1 MTPFERLARLEPF
14 GIKFGL
20 ENIRVLTTR
29 LGHPERAFRSILVAG
44 TNGKGSVV
52 AMVDAGIRAA
62 GHRAGR
68 YTSPHLIR
76 LSERVVVDGEPVSET
91 LLSRALERVLDVEA
105 DCRRTGALETPATHF
120 EVVTATA
127 LDVFRT
133 EGVAV
138 ATIEVGLG
146 GRFDATNVV
155 RAEICAITTIDF
167 DHTGYLG
174 GTLAEIAREKA
185 GIVKPESVVVI
196 GERKREA
203 RAVIEDACRR
213 EGATPIAAHDGV
225 RVSVAFAEG
234 ETDLRL
240 ATPSHDYG
248 EVRLALR
255 GAHQVDNAVVA
266 VRVLEALDERGIAV
280 PPPSIVRGLERVSWP
295 GRLQRL
301 ALDAGRTL
309 VLDGAHNPA
318 GAQALAAWLRA
329 AVPERRL
336 PIVFGVMSDK
346 DARSM
351 LQSLAPV
358 ASALIATEVPLP
370 RAMRAEELVAI
381 ARDVMPGI
389 PVEGVVPA
397 EAAVARALAERPI
410 ACVAGSLFLVGA
422 VLEAFE
428 RGRLT

>member
-20 ENIRVLTTR
+20 DNIRALTTA

-52 AMVDAGIRAA
+52 AMVDAAICAA

-76 LSERVVVDGEPVSET
+76 LSERVGIDGEPVSET
-91 LLSRALERVLDVEA
+91 LLSRALERVLDLEA
-105 DCRRTGALETPATHF
+105 DCRRTGTIETPATHF

-127 LDVFRT
+127 LDIFRT

-155 RAEICAITTIDF
+155 PAEICAITTIDF
-167 DHTGYLG
+167 DHTRYLG
-174 GTLAEIAREKA
+174 ETLAEIAREKA
-185 GIVKPESVVVI
+185 GIAKPDSVVVI
-196 GERKREA
+196 GERKPEA

-213 EGATPIAAHDGV
+213 EGATPIAAHEGV
-225 RVSVAFAEG
+225 RVSVAFVEG
-234 ETDLRL
+234 DTDLRL

-255 GAHQVDNAVVA
+255 GAHQVGNAVVA
-266 VRVLEALDERGIAV
+266 VRVLEALNQRGITI
-280 PPPSIVRGLERVSWP
+280 PPPSIVSGLEGAVWP

-301 ALDAGRTL
+301 SLDDGRTL
-309 VLDGAHNPA
+309 VLDGAHNAA
-318 GAQALAAWLRA
+318 GAQALAAWLRT
-329 AVPERRL
+329 AVPEGRL
-336 PIVFGVMSDK
+336 PIVFGVMNDK

-351 LQSLAPV
+351 LQALAPV
-358 ASALIATEVPLP
+358 ASVLIATEVTLP
-370 RAMRAEELVAI
+370 RAMRAEELAAV
-381 ARDVMPGI
+381 ARDVIPEI
-389 PVEGVVPA
+389 PVEVVVPS

-428 RGRLT
+428 HEQLT